1 MEKLIIMWQNFLL
14 VSLRAGCLLYFCP
27 PWDSRLIPMQVRVF
41 SILGLSL
48 ALTPLVAP
56 YLPPFPATW
65 SAGVFLVVRE
75 FLMGLGCGLVFRFLF
90 AGVQMAGNLVAIQMG
105 FGMATL
111 LDPQTQAQNTLLAEM
126 LVLLATLIFLTMNG
140 HHVLLRLLARSYQEV
155 PLETSISLPG
165 GLFTY
170 VPSLGCLMYNLAVQ
184 LLAPVLAL
192 LFLTQLALGL
202 VARAVPQI
210 QVMIVGFPLTIAL
223 GLFFLSL
230 TLMVAGPALMDQFVA
245 LKIPLD
251 RILGAWKD

>member
-1 MEKLIIMWQNFLL
+1 
-14 VSLRAGCLLYFCP
+14 
-27 PWDSRLIPMQVRVF
+27 
-41 SILGLSL
+41 
-48 ALTPLVAP
+48 
-56 YLPPFPATW
+56 
-65 SAGVFLVVRE
+65 
-75 FLMGLGCGLVFRFLF
+75 MGLGCGLVFRFLF

-155 PLETSISLPG
+155 PLETSIALPG

-230 TLMVAGPALMDQFVA
+230 TLMVAGPALIDQFIA
-245 LKIPLD
+245 LKLPLE

>member
-1 MEKLIIMWQNFLL
+1 
-14 VSLRAGCLLYFCP
+14 
-27 PWDSRLIPMQVRVF
+27 MQVRVF

>member
-1 MEKLIIMWQNFLL
+1 M
-14 VSLRAGCLLYFCP
+14 
-27 PWDSRLIPMQVRVF
+27 
-41 SILGLSL
+41 
-48 ALTPLVAP
+48 
-56 YLPPFPATW
+56 
-65 SAGVFLVVRE
+65 
-75 FLMGLGCGLVFRFLF
+75 
-90 AGVQMAGNLVAIQMG
+90 
-105 FGMATL
+105 
-111 LDPQTQAQNTLLAEM
+111 
-126 LVLLATLIFLTMNG
+126 
-140 HHVLLRLLARSYQEV
+140 
-155 PLETSISLPG
+155 PLETSIALPG
-165 GLFTY
+165 ALFTY

-230 TLMVAGPALMDQFVA
+230 TLMVAGPALIDQFVA

>member
-1 MEKLIIMWQNFLL
+1 
-14 VSLRAGCLLYFCP
+14 
-27 PWDSRLIPMQVRVF
+27 MQVRVF

-48 ALTPLVAP
+48 ALTPVVAP

-75 FLMGLGCGLVFRFLF
+75 FLVGLGCGLVFRFLF

-251 RILGAWKD
+251 RILGAWKY

>member
-1 MEKLIIMWQNFLL
+1 MEKFIIIWQNFLL
-14 VSLRAGCLLYFCP
+14 VTLRAGCLLYFCP

-48 ALTPLVAP
+48 ALTPIVTP

-65 SAGVFLVVRE
+65 SAGALLVVRE
-75 FLMGLGCGLVFRFLF
+75 FLVGLGCGLVFRFLF
-90 AGVQMAGNLVAIQMG
+90 AGVQMAANLVAIQMG

-140 HHVLLRLLARSYQEV
+140 HHVLLRLLAWSYQEV

-165 GLFTY
+165 ALFTY

-210 QVMIVGFPLTIAL
+210 QVMLVGFPLTIAL

-230 TLMVAGPALMDQFVA
+230 TLMVAGPALMDHFVA
-245 LKIPLD
+245 LKVPLE

>member
-1 MEKLIIMWQNFLL
+1 MENLITIGQNFLL

-27 PWDSRLIPMQVRVF
+27 PWDSRLVPTQVRLF

-48 ALTPLVAP
+48 ALTPVVSP
-56 YLPPFPATW
+56 YLPPFPTTW
-65 SAGVFLVVRE
+65 STGVVMVVRE
-75 FLMGLGCGLVFRFLF
+75 FLIGLGFGLVFRFLF

-111 LDPQTQAQNTLLAEM
+111 LDPQTQARNTLLAEM
-126 LVLLATLIFLTMNG
+126 LVLVATLIFLTMNG
-140 HHVLLRLLARSYQEV
+140 HHVILRLLARSYQEV
-155 PLETSISLPG
+155 PLATSISLPS
-165 GLFTY
+165 GLFTF
-170 VPSLGCLMYNLAVQ
+170 VPSLGQLMYNLAVQ
-184 LLAPVLAL
+184 LLAPVLVL
-192 LFLTQLALGL
+192 LFLTQLGLGL

-251 RILGAWKD
+251 RILGAWKT

>member
-1 MEKLIIMWQNFLL
+1 MEKFIIIWQNFLL
-14 VSLRAGCLLYFCP
+14 VTLRAGCLLYFCP

-48 ALTPLVAP
+48 ALTPVVAP

-251 RILGAWKD
+251 RILGAWKY

>member
-1 MEKLIIMWQNFLL
+1 
-14 VSLRAGCLLYFCP
+14 
-27 PWDSRLIPMQVRVF
+27 MQVRVF

-48 ALTPLVAP
+48 ALTPVVAP

-155 PLETSISLPG
+155 PLETSIALPG

>member
-1 MEKLIIMWQNFLL
+1 
-14 VSLRAGCLLYFCP
+14 
-27 PWDSRLIPMQVRVF
+27 MQVRLF

-48 ALTPLVAP
+48 ALTPVVTP

-65 SAGVFLVVRE
+65 SAGAFLVVRE
-75 FLMGLGCGLVFRFLF
+75 FLVGLGCGLVFRFLF

-155 PLETSISLPG
+155 PLETSIALPG
-165 GLFTY
+165 ALFTY

-230 TLMVAGPALMDQFVA
+230 TLMVAGPALIDQFVA